1 MREQVGPN
9 VISEV
14 LFCCRMAEGLPK
26 RLAVKQEMEKMDRKE
41 YDAIRTR
48 ALELYDRAQI
58 ILTPKERENLE
69 VADMG
74 LGQIERI
81 GLEAVTY
88 INTERV
94 CGKELALLPGQTC
107 PEHVHPPLGGGN
119 IGKEE
124 TFRCRYGEV
133 YVYVPGNLTRNRKAV
148 LPVGSEAYFTALH
161 EIVLHPGDEYTLRPN
176 TRHWF
181 QAGPEGAIVSEFS
194 TKSTDENDVWTDP
207 RIKRIPVIK

>member
-1 MREQVGPN
+1 
-9 VISEV
+9 
-14 LFCCRMAEGLPK
+14 
-26 RLAVKQEMEKMDRKE
+26 MDRKE

-58 ILTPKERENLE
+58 VLTPKERENLE

-74 LGQIERI
+74 LGQIEKI

-107 PEHVHPPLGGGN
+107 PEHVHPPLDGGN

-133 YVYVPGNLTRNRKAV
+133 YVYVPGEPTQNRKAV
-148 LPVGSEAYFTALH
+148 LPVGSEVYFTAFH

-176 TRHWF
+176 TKHWF
-181 QAGPEGAIVSEFS
+181 QAGPKGAVVSEFS